1 MTMHA
6 ALRHVARLTIN
17 RLSLLVAL
25 LAVSVPATAQNPSI
39 VGTWTLAAADKILP
53 DGTRVPDYG
62 PNPHGLV
69 IFTANGYYSV
79 QIYRAER
86 LKFASGDKFKGNF
99 EEYQDASL
107 SMSVSFGRYS
117 VDPVKHTITFQTDRS
132 SVPNRD
138 DTTAVRPYELKGDEL
153 SWKVAPRQDGS
164 VPITSLRR
172 VQYRDGA
179 DGDKTKGT
187 SYKGWKEDIYPIG
200 AKINE

>member
-1 MTMHA
+1 MTFRFNLKGDGRSAIAASVMPKHA
-6 ALRHVARLTIN
+6 ALRYVARITIK

-25 LAVSVPATAQNPSI
+25 SAVSVSATAQNTSI
-39 VGTWTLAAADKILP
+39 AGTWALAAADKILP

-69 IFTANGYYSV
+69 IFTTNGYYSL

-86 LKFASGDKFKGNF
+86 LKFASGDKFKGTL

-117 VDPVKHTITFQTDRS
+117 VDPVKHTITFQRDRS
-132 SVPNRD
+132 SVPNLD
-138 DTTAVRPYELKGDEL
+138 DKTGVDPYELKGDEL

-164 VPITSLRR
+164 VPITTLRR
-172 VQYRDGA
+172 V
-179 DGDKTKGT
+179 K
-187 SYKGWKEDIYPIG
+187 
-200 AKINE
+200 